1 MTKPHRTIGLS
12 WLAVAGLACAGASAS
27 AQDLAS
33 IYRGKDIS
41 FIIGSDPGGSFDP
54 YARALASHMPKHIPG
69 NPVIVVKF
77 GGGQGGGIQSAN
89 QLHNTAPRDGLTMGM
104 VQQTIV
110 LNQVLQ
116 PQFARYDA
124 REWYWLGN
132 MAPVRNM
139 LALWHTAPAQTIDEA
154 KKVEVI
160 IGATGQASPTFI
172 VPDAMN
178 KFLGTKFK
186 MVMGYKGA
194 ADLNLAMQRGE
205 IQGRG
210 ASWLSVQL
218 ALPAEIKEGKIK
230 PIVFASIT
238 REPSEPNVPTLAELM
253 TNPLHK
259 RAAEFLSAE
268 SDYGRSVF
276 LPPAVP
282 ADRAKMMRAA
292 FEATMKD
299 ADFLAEAAKLR
310 IAIEPIS
317 GDTLAAI
324 TKQIVETPK
333 EVLELV
339 K

>member
-1 MTKPHRTIGLS
+1 
-12 WLAVAGLACAGASAS
+12 
-27 AQDLAS
+27 
-33 IYRGKDIS
+33 
-41 FIIGSDPGGSFDP
+41 
-54 YARALASHMPKHIPG
+54 
-69 NPVIVVKF
+69 
-77 GGGQGGGIQSAN
+77 
-89 QLHNTAPRDGLTMGM
+89 
-104 VQQTIV
+104 
-110 LNQVLQ
+110 
-116 PQFARYDA
+116 
-124 REWYWLGN
+124 
-132 MAPVRNM
+132 MAAVRNM
-139 LALWHTAPAQTIDEA
+139 LALWHTAPAKTIEEA
-154 KKVEVI
+154 KNVEVI
-160 IGATGQASPTFI
+160 IGATGKASPTFI

-218 ALPAEIKEGKIK
+218 AMPAEIKDGRIK

-238 REPSEPNVPTLAELM
+238 REPSQPHVPTLAELM

-276 LPPAVP
+276 LPPGVP

-299 ADFLAEAAKLR
+299 PDFLAEAAKLR
-310 IAIEPIS
+310 IDIEPIS
-317 GDTLAAI
+317 GDVLAKI
-324 TKQIVETPK
+324 TRQIVETPPD
-333 EVLELV
+333 VLELV

>member
-1 MTKPHRTIGLS
+1 MRIVFGL
-12 WLAVAGLACAGASAS
+12 GAAALSLLPAAAQ

-33 IYRGKDIS
+33 FYANKEIS
-41 FIIGSDPGGSFDP
+41 FIVGSDPGGSFDP

-69 NPVIVVKF
+69 KPHIVVRF
-77 GGGQGGGIQSAN
+77 GGGQGGGIQSAI
-89 QLHNTAPRDGLTMGM
+89 QLHNTASRDGLTMGM
-104 VQQTIV
+104 LQQTIV

-132 MAPVRNM
+132 MAAVRNM
-139 LALWHTAPAQTIDEA
+139 LALWHTAPAQTIEEA
-154 KKVEVI
+154 KKTEVI
-160 IGATGQASPTFI
+160 IGATGKASPTFI
-172 VPDAMN
+172 VPDTMN
-178 KFLGTKFK
+178 RFLGTKFK

-218 ALPAEIKEGKIK
+218 SLPQEIKEGKIK

-268 SDYGRSVF
+268 SDYGRSVL
-276 LPPAVP
+276 LPPGVP

-299 ADFLAEAAKLR
+299 KDFLAEAEKLR
-310 IAIEPIS
+310 IVIEPIS
-317 GDTLAAI
+317 GDMLAQI
-324 TKQIVETPK
+324 TRQIVETPA
-333 EVLELV
+333 EVLDLV

>member
-1 MTKPHRTIGLS
+1 MHMLS
-12 WLAVAGLACAGASAS
+12 RLGVAAFALLPAAIAAPAAQ

-33 IYRGKDIS
+33 VYKDKEIT
-41 FIIGSDPGGSFDP
+41 FIVGSDPGGSFDP
-54 YARALASHMPKHIPG
+54 YARALASHMPRHIPG
-69 NPVIVVKF
+69 NPRIVVKF
-77 GGGQGGGIQSAN
+77 GGGQGGGIQSAI
-89 QLHNTAPRDGLTMGM
+89 QLHNTASRDGLTIGM

-116 PQFARYDA
+116 PQFAKYDA

-132 MAPVRNM
+132 MAAIRNM
-139 LALWHTAPAQTIDEA
+139 LALWRTAPAQTIEEA

-160 IGATGQASPTFI
+160 IGATGKASPTFI
-172 VPDAMN
+172 VPDTMN

-218 ALPAEIKEGKIK
+218 AMPQEIKDGTIK

-238 REPSEPNVPTLAELM
+238 RDPSAPDVPTLPELM
-253 TNPLHK
+253 TDPLHK

-276 LPPAVP
+276 LPPGVP

-292 FEATMKD
+292 FEATMTDKE
-299 ADFLAEAAKLR
+299 FLAEAGKLR
-310 IAIEPIS
+310 IVIEPIG
-317 GDTLAAI
+317 GDVLTKI

-333 EVLELV
+333 EVLDLV

>member
-1 MTKPHRTIGLS
+1 MKQTLIKA
-12 WLAVAGLACAGASAS
+12 AVAVTALACVAPSFNAQ
-27 AQDLAS
+27 AQDLAAF
-33 IYRGKDIS
+33 YANKEIS
-41 FIIGSDPGGSFDP
+41 FIVGSDPGGSFDP
-54 YARALASHMPKHIPG
+54 YARALANHMPRHIPG
-69 NPVIVVKF
+69 SPKIIVRF
-77 GGGQGGGIQSAN
+77 GGGQGGGIQSAI
-89 QLHNTAPRDGLTMGM
+89 QLHNTASRDGLTMGM
-104 VQQTIV
+104 LQQTIV

-116 PQFARYDA
+116 PQFAKYDA
-124 REWYWLGN
+124 REWFWLGN
-132 MAPVRNM
+132 MAAIRNM
-139 LALWHTAPAQTIDEA
+139 LALWHTSPAQTIEEA

-160 IGATGQASPTFI
+160 IGATGKASPTFI
-172 VPDAMN
+172 VPDTMN
-178 KFLGTKFK
+178 RFLGTKFK

-218 ALPAEIKEGKIK
+218 ALPQEIKDGRIK

-238 REPSEPNVPTLAELM
+238 RDPSAPNVPTLAELM

-268 SDYGRSVF
+268 SDYGRSVL
-276 LPPAVP
+276 LPPGVP

-299 ADFLAEAAKLR
+299 PDFLAEAQKLR
-310 IAIEPIS
+310 IDIDPIS
-317 GDTLAAI
+317 GDMLAQI
-324 TKQIVETPK
+324 TRQIIETPA
-333 EVLELV
+333 EVLDLV

>member
-1 MTKPHRTIGLS
+1 MRKPHGSVRLS
-12 WLAVAGLACAGASAS
+12 WLTVAGLACASAGAS
-27 AQDLAS
+27 AQDLTS
-33 IYRGKDIS
+33 VYKDKDIS

-54 YARALASHMPKHIPG
+54 YARALANHMPKYIPG
-69 NPVIVVKF
+69 NPKIIVKF

-89 QLHNTAPRDGLTMGM
+89 QLHNTAPRDGLTIGM

-139 LALWHTAPAQTIDEA
+139 LALWHTAPAQTIEEA

-218 ALPAEIKEGKIK
+218 AMPAEIKEGKIK

-238 REPSEPNVPTLAELM
+238 REPSEPDVPTLAELM

-259 RAAEFLSAE
+259 SAAEFLSANPTTAAA
-268 SDYGRSVF
+268 SSCRRPC
-276 LPPAVP
+276 PPTA
-282 ADRAKMMRAA
+282 R
-292 FEATMKD
+292 
-299 ADFLAEAAKLR
+299 
-310 IAIEPIS
+310 
-317 GDTLAAI
+317 G
-324 TKQIVETPK
+324 
-333 EVLELV
+333 
-339 K
+339 

>member
-1 MTKPHRTIGLS
+1 MKQTLIKA
-12 WLAVAGLACAGASAS
+12 AVAATALACVAPSFNAQ
-27 AQDLAS
+27 AQDLAAF
-33 IYRGKDIS
+33 YANKEIS
-41 FIIGSDPGGSFDP
+41 FIVGSDPGGSFDP
-54 YARALASHMPKHIPG
+54 YARALANHMPRHIPG
-69 NPVIVVKF
+69 SPKIIVRF
-77 GGGQGGGIQSAN
+77 GGGQGGGIQSAI
-89 QLHNTAPRDGLTMGM
+89 QLHNTASRDGLTMGM
-104 VQQTIV
+104 LQQTIV

-116 PQFARYDA
+116 PQFAKYDA
-124 REWYWLGN
+124 REWFWLGN
-132 MAPVRNM
+132 MAAIRNM
-139 LALWHTAPAQTIDEA
+139 LALWHTSPAQTIEEA

-160 IGATGQASPTFI
+160 IGATGKASPTFI
-172 VPDAMN
+172 VPDTMN
-178 KFLGTKFK
+178 RFLGTKFK

-218 ALPAEIKEGKIK
+218 ALPQEIKDGRIK

-238 REPSEPNVPTLAELM
+238 RDPSAPNVPTLAELM

-268 SDYGRSVF
+268 SDYGRSVL
-276 LPPAVP
+276 LPPGVP

-299 ADFLAEAAKLR
+299 PDFLAEAQKLR
-310 IAIEPIS
+310 IDIDPIS
-317 GDTLAAI
+317 GDMLAQI
-324 TKQIVETPK
+324 TRQIIETPA
-333 EVLELV
+333 EVLDLV